1 LSVLFSWFPLI
12 IVTVVLLVAVSL
24 LEQPIR
30 EAVRLRWPRLDYD
43 AQSML
48 VWGVVALSILTTL
61 AFLAS
66 VLFPP

>member
-1 LSVLFSWFPLI
+1 MSVLFSWFPLI

-24 LEQPIR
+24 LEHPIR

-43 AQSML
+43 GQSML

>member
-30 EAVRLRWPRLDYD
+30 QAVRLRWPNLDYD
-43 AQSML
+43 GQSML

-66 VLFPP
+66 VLFPT